1 MASCRVI
8 HLASFTQFILTYHAL
23 EDSNSIFSYYKCGNS
38 KRNREND
45 LSHVTEL
52 IKGRAASGPFVP
64 DSLKLMVSNSET
76 QPLEEEEIQP

>member
-1 MASCRVI
+1 MPWRTVAEYFHITNVE
-8 HLASFTQFILTYHAL
+8 IL
-23 EDSNSIFSYYKCGNS
+23 KG
-38 KRNREND
+38 NREND

-76 QPLEEEEIQP
+76 QP